1 MIIPHEKA
9 AKSAVKY
16 IIDRANDLGAKKL
29 GVPYFVLDYETQ
41 SKAGYPPKD
50 ALVFGRAD
58 PLTFSICVV
67 GHSFS
72 FPTSAVN
79 PKFPKFSTLVDIV
92 LKPLFESGLMLVCHN
107 LNYDG
112 LVSITEGFVK
122 LPSKIWCTMI
132 GAWSASEYREKGL
145 KARAYRYGRV
155 LSETKHVDFSNLR
168 DLSHYAEQDS
178 IATDD
183 LLFAQWTGKLSRPKF
198 VTPLEYPFA
207 SGGFT
212 AGELKCHLVR
222 SIHPV
227 NYQVDPREVL
237 RPYMRHWDNLVELP
251 VLRSTIRA
259 ETRGFPVIRNR
270 LLAIREV
277 LREDMDKCVREVY
290 KLAGCEIN
298 IGSGP
303 QMAKVFERLGI
314 ENKSVSRKTKKM
326 SFNAKALYKLKGQHP
341 FVDAVLKLRQLEKL
355 QSVYVG
361 NRAEEQKPTEESD
374 ASSDVAEQETEE
386 DGSDLG
392 FEHYINPETGNIHC
406 TLGTIG
412 AVTGRHS
419 SSRPNMQ
426 QVPSRK
432 DIYNLKD
439 CFGYQRL
446 GKKLNLKSDDYVL
459 IVLDHSQLEIR
470 VMCILAQDPKM
481 TEILS
486 DESGDIHNE
495 TSESLCVPRDPDSK
509 QLNFLMLYAGKAPMM
524 AEQLTFSGSPTS
536 VGQCEQYI
544 VQWNNKYYRVPEYRH
559 ELLAQHRE
567 MGYCTYLNRR
577 RRHIPYINW
586 DDKWA
591 VHRAETTLSNNIV
604 QGSGQDLL
612 KAAIVRL
619 DPFCINP
626 DREVLNTFA
635 RKFLKT
641 RHCDLLAK
649 QAKYLDRAR
658 KLLRE
663 ADCRYLLQVHDELV
677 FRVKLKYAEECLHE
691 CATIMAWEH
700 YMPSIFV
707 KQNKGYCIPL
717 VAEGGVGFTWKEAKS
732 KDKHLYHVKIGYDY
746 WRKNQ

>member
-1 MIIPHEKA
+1 MIIPHENA
-9 AKSAVKY
+9 ARSAVKY
-16 IIDRANDLGAKKL
+16 LIERANTLGVEKL

-41 SKAGYPPKD
+41 SKPGYPSKD
-50 ALVFGRAD
+50 ALVVGRAD
-58 PLTFSICVV
+58 VLTFSICVV

-72 FPTSAVN
+72 FPTSLVN
-79 PKFPKFSTLVDIV
+79 PKFPKFRRLVELV
-92 LKPLFESGLMLVCHN
+92 LRPLFEAGLMLVCHH

-112 LVSITEGFVK
+112 IVSIIEGGLK
-122 LPSKIWCTMI
+122 LPSKVWCTMI

-168 DLSHYAEQDS
+168 DLSYYAEQDS
-178 IATDD
+178 VATDD
-183 LLFAQWTGKLSRPKF
+183 LLFAQWTGKVCRPKR

-207 SGGFT
+207 SAGFNK
-212 AGELKCHLVR
+212 GELKGHLIP
-222 SIHPV
+222 SIHPT
-227 NYQVDPREVL
+227 NYPVDEREVL
-237 RPYMRHWDNLVELP
+237 RPYMRNWNNLVELP

-259 ETRGFPVIRNR
+259 EIRGFPVIRNR

-277 LREDMDKCVREVY
+277 LRVDMERCLKEVY
-290 KLAGCEIN
+290 KLAGSEIN

-303 QMAKVFERLGI
+303 QMAEAFKKLGI
-314 ENKSVSRKTKKM
+314 QNTSVSRKTKKM

-361 NRAEEQKPTEESD
+361 DKPEAVDQAEDSEAESVSEIESVD
-374 ASSDVAEQETEE
+374 
-386 DGSDLG
+386 DGSDSG

-406 TLGTIG
+406 TLATIG

-495 TSESLCVPRDPDSK
+495 TSSSLCVPRDPDSK

-524 AEQLTFSGSPTS
+524 SEQLTFSGSPTS

-544 VQWNNKYYRVPEYRH
+544 IQWNAKYYRVPEYRK
-559 ELLAQHRE
+559 ELLNDHQIK
-567 MGYCTYLNRR
+567 GYCTYLNLR
-577 RRHIPYINW
+577 RRHIPFIDW
-586 DDKWA
+586 SDKWA

-619 DPFCINP
+619 DPQCINP
-626 DREVLNTFA
+626 DRAALETFSS
-635 RKFLKT
+635 KFLGT
-641 RHCDLLAK
+641 RHSSILRK
-649 QAKYLDRAR
+649 QALVLDKHR
-658 KLLRE
+658 KLLRA

-677 FRVKLKYAEECLHE
+677 FKVKLKYAEECLNV
-691 CATIMAWEH
+691 CATVMSWEH
-700 YMPSIFV
+700 YMPSIFT

-732 KDKHLYHVKIGYDY
+732 KDKHLHHVKIGYDY
-746 WRKNQ
+746 WRTNQ